1 MAVIFWLFLFVGV
14 PSCIHRHLICKLGV
28 VVTLLWIVRCQMY
41 AYHVTS
47 WTMWHFLDNFSWQVE
62 QYKRRVSRKKAS
74 VEAMLKS
81 AMQSQ
86 LDGVRVGL
94 NQLQLALH
102 EIGEIKQKYVAQW
115 AVTADAQYVNQTA
128 NVLPTLVIVSLCRA
142 SKVLT
147 SFTIK
152 TLCHGSK
159 RPGFNPRPVHNM

>member
-1 MAVIFWLFLFVGV
+1 MHCSSIVIVSFCRYSFLQTQTLNLQTWS
-14 PSCIHRHLICKLGV
+14 SCYTV
-28 VVTLLWIVRCQMY
+28 VNSQTC
-41 AYHVTS
+41 AYHVIA
-47 WTMWHFLDNFSWQVE
+47 WTTWHFLDNFSWQVE

-102 EIGEIKQKYVAQW
+102 EIGEIKQKWVAQW
-115 AVTADAQYVNQTA
+115 AASADAQYVNQTA
-128 NVLPTLVIVSLCRA
+128 NFLPSLVIISLCQA

-152 TLCHGSK
+152 MLCHGWRRSFK
-159 RPGFNPRPVHNM
+159 LRPVRNM